1 MTAPGDAASS
11 SGSRS
16 GQSSDSTPPP
26 SAPANH
32 ILSISTPLGT
42 GPHLASATSTIR
54 VAKYR
59 AKSALPLL
67 ILPPL
72 IVLVV
77 GLAVAI
83 GIGIVG
89 LDALARSSD
98 EHAAEAAETLAAT
111 MAARLSELPRT
122 GAATGGNE
130 RFEALQLAARRT
142 GAELLLVGYESDVLL
157 DASLGA
163 PTRDALRKMTQL
175 GRGEAHTSLGR
186 TRFAVHALAAPYQL
200 QRVITFVREPV
211 SPEGGPAF
219 VTALVALTTLL
230 VGVAASVA
238 YAVARDANEE
248 VVFLTER
255 VREMVRARTE
265 PTGETVPIRTLDEV
279 GLLASSFNALVGR
292 FAAAERAYRS
302 DLTRASAA
310 DRERAA
316 FLAAVSHELRSP
328 LNAIL
333 GFADILATEVDGPLT
348 PTAREE
354 VEQIRGSGAH
364 LLALINDILEF
375 SAIESGQLKLSRTQ
389 VDLAIMANEVVRE
402 SQALLTGKNVTVK
415 MHGETGVI
423 ADADARR
430 VRQILTNLVGNAIK
444 FTNEGQVLV
453 TVGKQGSYAT
463 IAVTDTG
470 PGISPAERAMIFEEY
485 KQASEERSKRRG
497 TGLGLAIARRL
508 VLMHGGTIHV
518 ESELGR
524 GSTFRVLLPLWYEKV
539 QTRNSSSMRAAR
551 RRTLP

>member
-1 MTAPGDAASS
+1 VVGITPLPPGV
-11 SGSRS
+11 
-16 GQSSDSTPPP
+16 TINP
-26 SAPANH
+26 SATA
-32 ILSISTPLGT
+32 
-42 GPHLASATSTIR
+42 TIR
-54 VAKYR
+54 LSKYR
-59 AKSALPLL
+59 AQSALPLL

-89 LDALARSSD
+89 LDALARASD
-98 EHAAEAAETLAAT
+98 ERAASSAETLAAT
-111 MAARLSELPRT
+111 MAIRLSHLPPP
-122 GAATGGNE
+122 GAAAGGGE

-142 GAELLLVGYESDVLL
+142 GSEFLLVGYESEVLL

-163 PTRDALRKMTQL
+163 PDRDALRRMTQL
-175 GRGEAHTSLGR
+175 GHGEAVTALGR
-186 TRFAVHALAAPYQL
+186 TRFAVQALLPPFQL
-200 QRVITFVREPV
+200 QRVITFVREPA

-230 VGVAASVA
+230 VGVAATVA

-248 VVFLTER
+248 VVFLTQR
-255 VREMVRARTE
+255 VRGMVRARTE
-265 PTGETVPIRTLDEV
+265 PTGEAVPVRTLDEV
-279 GLLASSFNALVGR
+279 GILAGGFNALVGR
-292 FAAAERAYRS
+292 FGAAERTYR
-302 DLTRASAA
+302 DNLARASAA

-333 GFADILATEVDGPLT
+333 GFADILATEVDGPLS
-348 PTAREE
+348 PSAREE

-364 LLALINDILEF
+364 LLELINDILEF
-375 SAIESGQLKLSRTQ
+375 SLIESGQLKLSRTQ
-389 VDLAIMANEVVRE
+389 VDLAQLANEVVRE
-402 SQALLTGKNVTVK
+402 SQVLLGRHVRGGAEAWSESGQREVTLR
-415 MHGETGVI
+415 MQGETGVV

-444 FTNEGQVLV
+444 FTRHGQVIV
-453 TVGKQGSYAT
+453 VVGKQGSYAT
-463 IAVTDTG
+463 LSVTDTG
-470 PGISPAERAMIFEEY
+470 PGISPAERAVIFEEY
-485 KQASEERSKRRG
+485 KQAGEERARRRG

-524 GSTFRVLLPLWYEKV
+524 GSTFRVLLPLWFDRP
-539 QTRNSSSMRAAR
+539 QQHSRTSASMRAAR
-551 RRTLP
+551 RRSLP

>member
-1 MTAPGDAASS
+1 
-11 SGSRS
+11 
-16 GQSSDSTPPP
+16 
-26 SAPANH
+26 
-32 ILSISTPLGT
+32 
-42 GPHLASATSTIR
+42 
-54 VAKYR
+54 
-59 AKSALPLL
+59 
-67 ILPPL
+67 
-72 IVLVV
+72 VV